1 MQREDYI
8 VTARAKGV
16 PPWRILLRHAL
27 PNSMFGLITLVGL
40 NLGTL
45 IGATAIIEPIFSL
58 PGVGA
63 ILVQSISDHD
73 VPVVEGIVVVFAV
86 VVVVA
91 NLLADILY
99 AVLDPRIRYGRV
111 RFLTCWSRP
120 RRPGRG
126 RRGRRAAAGWARALR
141 LWVPAGFL
149 ILLAAACFIWPQIYP
164 VPNPVG
170 GSVLNAGLPPL
181 SPGHIFGTDPV
192 GNDVFSRILYGGQ
205 VSFEVGFAVTAIGLV
220 VGGLLGMIAGYWG
233 GAVDAVISRVLDVLI
248 AFPALVLALVIAEGL
263 GPSEVHVIWALSVF
277 SIPAFGRI
285 ARSATLALR
294 EQTFMLAARLSGT
307 RRWRMIARHI
317 VPNIA
322 PQLLT
327 FSLLGFGV
335 VIILEGALSFLG
347 LGIPLPE
354 ASWGSMIAQGQQTLS
369 ASPDLVLIPSA
380 FLFATVLSL
389 NLLGDALR
397 ERWAI

>member
-1 MQREDYI
+1 MS
-8 VTARAKGV
+8 A
-16 PPWRILLRHAL
+16 PL
-27 PNSMFGLITLVGL
+27 P
-40 NLGTL
+40 
-45 IGATAIIEPIFSL
+45 E
-58 PGVGA
+58 
-63 ILVQSISDHD
+63 
-73 VPVVEGIVVVFAV
+73 
-86 VVVVA
+86 
-91 NLLADILY
+91 LLA
-99 AVLDPRIRYGRV
+99 
-111 RFLTCWSRP
+111 
-120 RRPGRG
+120 PG
-126 RRGRRAAAGWARALR
+126 AMVAPAAGRTRARGAWARGLR
-141 LWVPAGFL
+141 LWLPAGFL
-149 ILLAAACFIWPQIYP
+149 ILMLGACFIWPNIYP
-164 VPNPVG
+164 VPDPVRG
-170 GSVLNAGLPPL
+170 NVLQAGLPPL
-181 SPGHIFGTDPV
+181 SPGHVFGTDPV

-205 VSFEVGFAVTAIGLV
+205 VSFEVGFAVTAIGLII
-220 VGGLLGMIAGYWG
+220 GSLLGVIAGYWG
-233 GAVDAVISRVLDVLI
+233 GTVDSVLSRVLDVLI

-263 GPSEVHVIWALSVF
+263 GPSEVHVIWALTVF

-285 ARSATLALR
+285 ARGATIALR

-397 ERWAI
+397 ERWAV

>member
-1 MQREDYI
+1 MS
-8 VTARAKGV
+8 T
-16 PPWRILLRHAL
+16 PL
-27 PNSMFGLITLVGL
+27 P
-40 NLGTL
+40 
-45 IGATAIIEPIFSL
+45 E
-58 PGVGA
+58 
-63 ILVQSISDHD
+63 
-73 VPVVEGIVVVFAV
+73 
-86 VVVVA
+86 
-91 NLLADILY
+91 LLAPGA
-99 AVLDPRIRYGRV
+99 AVAP
-111 RFLTCWSRP
+111 
-120 RRPGRG
+120 
-126 RRGRRAAAGWARALR
+126 AAGRTRARGAWARGLR
-141 LWVPAGFL
+141 LWLPAGFL
-149 ILLAAACFIWPQIYP
+149 ILMLGACFIWPIIYP
-164 VPNPVG
+164 VPDPVR
-170 GSVLNAGLPPL
+170 GSVLQAGLPPL
-181 SPGHIFGTDPV
+181 SPGHVFGTDPV

-220 VGGLLGMIAGYWG
+220 VGSLLGVIAGYWG
-233 GAVDAVISRVLDVLI
+233 GTVDTVLSRVLDVLI
-248 AFPALVLALVIAEGL
+248 AFPALVLALAIAEGL
-263 GPSEVHVIWALSVF
+263 GPSEVHVIWALTVF

-285 ARSATLALR
+285 ARGATIALR

>member
-1 MQREDYI
+1 MS
-8 VTARAKGV
+8 A
-16 PPWRILLRHAL
+16 PL
-27 PNSMFGLITLVGL
+27 P
-40 NLGTL
+40 
-45 IGATAIIEPIFSL
+45 E
-58 PGVGA
+58 
-63 ILVQSISDHD
+63 
-73 VPVVEGIVVVFAV
+73 
-86 VVVVA
+86 
-91 NLLADILY
+91 LLAPGA
-99 AVLDPRIRYGRV
+99 AVAP
-111 RFLTCWSRP
+111 
-120 RRPGRG
+120 
-126 RRGRRAAAGWARALR
+126 AAGRTRARGAWARGLR
-141 LWVPAGFL
+141 LWLPAGFL
-149 ILLAAACFIWPQIYP
+149 ILMLGACFIWPIIYP
-164 VPNPVG
+164 VPDPVR
-170 GSVLNAGLPPL
+170 GSVLQAGLPPL
-181 SPGHIFGTDPV
+181 SPGHVFGTDPV

-220 VGGLLGMIAGYWG
+220 VGSLLGVIAGYWG
-233 GAVDAVISRVLDVLI
+233 GTVDTVLSRVLDVLI

-263 GPSEVHVIWALSVF
+263 GPSEVHVIWALTVF

-285 ARSATLALR
+285 ARGATIALR

-327 FSLLGFGV
+327 FGLLGFGV